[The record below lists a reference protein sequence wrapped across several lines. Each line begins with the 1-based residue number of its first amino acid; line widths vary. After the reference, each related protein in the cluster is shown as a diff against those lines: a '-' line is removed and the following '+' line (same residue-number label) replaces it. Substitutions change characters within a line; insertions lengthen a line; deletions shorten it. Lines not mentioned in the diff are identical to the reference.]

1 MDQCPNC
8 DYSLLGLPD
17 THHCPECGFEYTK
30 DSQVFRQS
38 KKWALTG
45 VIIIAAFTCE
55 IAVRLLMGGRF
66 LRPGPDVYV
75 SAVALAGSF
84 WMLFYCVRRWDGDAI
99 SCFGAR
105 G

>member
-8 DYSLLGLPD
+8 DYSLNRLPD
-17 THHCPECGFEYTK
+17 EHHCPECGFAYTK
-30 DSQVFRQS
+30 DAQVFRQR